1 MRAPYAEVINYT
13 KDLRSMTR
21 GSGSY
26 TLTLEGYEQAPADVT
41 KKLVE
46 AYEAARAA
54 GKTAPAQTGSRTR
67 RINRNLF
74 MDCI

>member
-26 TLTLEGYEQAPADVT
+26 SLVLEGYEAAPADVT
-41 KKLVE
+41 RKLVE

-54 GKTAPAQTGSRTR
+54 G
-67 RINRNLF
+67 N
-74 MDCI
+74 

>member
-41 KKLVE
+41 RKLVE

-54 GKTAPAQTGSRTR
+54 G
-67 RINRNLF
+67 N
-74 MDCI
+74 